1 MRVWRVIA
9 ALAVFVLFA
18 EAARAQIIDDRRR
31 QHVTLTPKLA
41 GIHNLQPGESWYRVD
56 VADTYIGYTHITVQ
70 AAGGNVIYSEHIRI
84 KMNMY
89 FDNYDFVVTCD
100 QGTLKPLKAT
110 LFKEGRYYKTY
121 RKIEKS
127 FVFDWDHNKIIVIT
141 GEGANARSRGI
152 PMQQNAVYTP
162 HWFFALHKRELLVPG
177 TEYQFQT
184 FDFDY
189 ERYFTLG
196 VNILGETKK
205 DVFEI
210 FVDLPDAYGTAFDMR
225 YWISPKTIANPNGE
239 FIRKEWIGEFMQEP
253 MTMVQTTKEKA
264 INQTTGTKNKD
275 KKK

>member
-1 MRVWRVIA
+1 
-9 ALAVFVLFA
+9 
-18 EAARAQIIDDRRR
+18 
-31 QHVTLTPKLA
+31 
-41 GIHNLQPGESWYRVD
+41 
-56 VADTYIGYTHITVQ
+56 
-70 AAGGNVIYSEHIRI
+70 
-84 KMNMY
+84 
-89 FDNYDFVVTCD
+89 
-100 QGTLKPLKAT
+100 
-110 LFKEGRYYKTY
+110 
-121 RKIEKS
+121 
-127 FVFDWDHNKIIVIT
+127 
-141 GEGANARSRGI
+141 
-152 PMQQNAVYTP
+152 MQQNAVYTP